1 VSGAIKLRHDRQRL
15 RPVRFLARQGLCAE
29 VAKHGVLA
37 KPQLLGN
44 GLPRPPLMVAGP
56 DLLMERQPLRLAD
69 QPGDV
74 LGHRVAVIHHA
85 NADLLVR
92 LALGELATSPA
103 PG

>member
-1 VSGAIKLRHDRQRL
+1 
-15 RPVRFLARQGLCAE
+15 
-29 VAKHGVLA
+29 
-37 KPQLLGN
+37 
-44 GLPRPPLMVAGP
+44 MVAGP
-56 DLLMERQPLRLAD
+56 DLLMKRQPPRLAD

-92 LALGELATSPA
+92 RALGELATSPA